1 MRNETVVMV
10 IAVFTVCTMGI
21 VLAMLI
27 GEKPQDP
34 EWYKYKVSVVE
45 DKGVLYYEVEGW
57 DNEKYGVVKASELDS
72 LISEIN
78 R

>member
-1 MRNETVVMV
+1 MRSETVGLMV
-10 IAVFTVCTMGI
+10 AVFTVCTMGV

-45 DKGVLYYEVEGW
+45 DKGIIYYEVEGW
-57 DNEKYGVVKASELDS
+57 DGEMFGVVRASELDS

>member
-1 MRNETVVMV
+1 MRNETVGLMV
-10 IAVFTVCTMGI
+10 AVFTVCTMGV

-57 DNEKYGVVKASELDS
+57 DNEKYGVVRASELDS

>member
-1 MRNETVVMV
+1 MRNETVALV

-21 VLAMLI
+21 ALALLMND
-27 GEKPQDP
+27 KPQDP
-34 EWYKYKVSVVE
+34 EWYKYKVTVVE

>member
-1 MRNETVVMV
+1 MRSETVVMV
-10 IAVFTVCTMGI
+10 IAVFTVCTMGV
-21 VLAMLI
+21 VLAMLM